1 MTGQEAVPALETR
14 SLNRKFGAL
23 EVAGDINFI
32 LKAGARHALIGPNG
46 AGKTTFVNLLTGIL
60 KPSSGSV
67 LLENS
72 EITSYPAHV
81 RVRKGLARTFQLNTL
96 LKPLTVLENVQLAV
110 LEQMGVGSRLVGGAE
125 FQRQAA
131 EKAYGILERLR
142 IQDQA
147 RHVVSE
153 MPYGRQRIV
162 EIALALALEPK
173 VLLLDEP
180 AAGVPPADT
189 HIVFNT
195 IASLPDSISILMIEH
210 DMKLVFEFAE
220 KISVLVQGRIL
231 CEGTPAEI
239 AADPKVKDV
248 YLGHRKNDP

>member
-1 MTGQEAVPALETR
+1 
-14 SLNRKFGAL
+14 
-23 EVAGDINFI
+23 
-32 LKAGARHALIGPNG
+32 
-46 AGKTTFVNLLTGIL
+46 
-60 KPSSGSV
+60 
-67 LLENS
+67 
-72 EITSYPAHV
+72 
-81 RVRKGLARTFQLNTL
+81 
-96 LKPLTVLENVQLAV
+96 
-110 LEQMGVGSRLVGGAE
+110 
-125 FQRQAA
+125 RQAA
-131 EKAYGILERLR
+131 EKAYGILECLR

-248 YLGHRKNDP
+248 YLG